1 VATAWIALFL
11 AQTSFIALHRISLHR
26 RVGMVGALVAAAMFV
41 IGVLTAVDSLRRGV
55 GPFGLDARIWFLFPL
70 SGIVL
75 FAALVTTALILRRR
89 RETHK
94 RLMLLATLS
103 LLNPAVG
110 RLTAPFA
117 TDIPSF
123 MALAAGLTNALI
135 VIVILRDLWTGQRV
149 HPAVIWGGVPVVALP
164 FVLMLGNS
172 PIWLAFA
179 DALR

>member
-1 VATAWIALFL
+1 
-11 AQTSFIALHRISLHR
+11 
-26 RVGMVGALVAAAMFV
+26 
-41 IGVLTAVDSLRRGV
+41 
-55 GPFGLDARIWFLFPL
+55 
-70 SGIVL
+70 
-75 FAALVTTALILRRR
+75 
-89 RETHK
+89 
-94 RLMLLATLS
+94 MLLATLS

-123 MALAAGLTNALI
+123 MALAASLTNALI